1 MTGGPS
7 ISGGFRQGALPHAW
21 WLVLLLVLDAVLF
34 WLGLTEDAVT
44 VGTTVKKEFLGITL
58 RVVDERQTFS
68 IVAAVF
74 QLRADGNLFLFCV
87 IFLFSVL
94 FPIVKLTA
102 NLLIWV
108 AMMRR
113 GGPGL
118 AVSGFRRLARHLHW
132 LGKWSMLEVF
142 VAGLLCVLLKLGDVT
157 RFKVELGMYWFF
169 AAVLLSLINA
179 LITERHLRH
188 L

>member
-1 MTGGPS
+1 MNGGLS
-7 ISGGFRQGALPHAW
+7 TSGVPRQGALPHAW

-34 WLGLTEDAVT
+34 WYGLTEDAVT

-68 IVAAVF
+68 ILAAVF
-74 QLRADGNLFLFCV
+74 RLKDDGNLGLFGV

-94 FPIVKLTA
+94 FPILKLAA
-102 NLLIWV
+102 NLMIWI
-108 AMMRR
+108 AMMRQGVGIAASR
-113 GGPGL
+113 FGR
-118 AVSGFRRLARHLHW
+118 FARHLHW
-132 LGKWSMLEVF
+132 WGKWSMLEVF

-157 RFKVELGMYWFF
+157 RFKVEPGMYWFF
-169 AAVLLSLINA
+169 TAVLVSLINA
-179 LITERHLRH
+179 LLTERHLRA